1 MRLSIVI
8 DMDGIDMTEKQRQHY
23 GTGQWKKLR
32 ISVLARDGY
41 ICAYCG
47 QEATTVDHVIA
58 ISKGGAV
65 YDMENLVACC
75 SRCNS
80 MKRDKSQAVFL
91 RGSSTPPVLT
101 TDLSPLT
108 HSSTPISPIATI
120 ND

>member
-1 MRLSIVI
+1 
-8 DMDGIDMTEKQRQHY
+8 MTASQRQHY

-47 QEATTVDHVIA
+47 QEASTVDHVVA

-65 YDMENLVACC
+65 YDMDNLVACC

-80 MKRDKSQAVFL
+80 MKRDKSGAVFL
-91 RGSSTPPVLT
+91 RQLSTPPVLK
-101 TDLSPLT
+101 TDLSPIT
-108 HSSTPISPIATI
+108 TATTPNAPIATI
-120 ND
+120 NE